1 MRSHLTSASGFLL
14 TVLALA
20 QLPPPTAMGGYN
32 VDPAVESVVRGDQHW
47 AFPAG
52 YIRLSMPFEGV
63 VNQVTGDSQVAGSRM
78 LVGGTQRLFLKVK
91 PGGQMA
97 VGELF
102 TVYRRQHKVFHP
114 VTRQYLG
121 ELIHQLGVVK
131 VVEIEGQFVQGQLVA
146 SFDPIGPGDML
157 ARFVPPVSE
166 SRTDS
171 GRETTD
177 VHGIIVDF
185 PANRTLVGQRHVVY
199 LDIGRNEGLQLGD
212 YFEIYRVGGGLPRRV
227 IGEVKVL
234 ALEDSTSTVL
244 VTKAIAP
251 LLIGDRVGMRTAT
264 TPIPVVGVPGE
275 VPSRRNDVQQ
285 LAKKIDELTRT
296 SGGRASMRVEEA
308 GNKIVLSLDDLADRL
323 YFESGEATIKP
334 DFQPILKQMGEILR
348 QEGADTKILIE
359 GHADNMEI
367 GPSLRSTYPTNVE
380 LSKARAINVARY
392 LVNEAGIE
400 LERLSSVGYGASRPV
415 ANNATDQGRRKNRRV
430 EVVLYTPPRPSD
442 VPQAVQ
448 PSAQPAMETTG
459 NLSRIQV
466 PGQATP
472 PAQAVSNGLSPEPAV
487 DSVPPPSPL
496 AAAPADSQSSQGSGS
511 PADQSSGST
520 EPASSE
526 SIPDTIPMDRSEPA
540 EPQPADTTPN
550 PAP

>member
-1 MRSHLTSASGFLL
+1 
-14 TVLALA
+14 
-20 QLPPPTAMGGYN
+20 MGGYN

-52 YIRLSMPFEGV
+52 YIRLSMPSEGV

-78 LVGGTQRLFLKVK
+78 LVGGTQRLYLKIK
-91 PGGQMA
+91 PGSEVVAGD
-97 VGELF
+97 LL

-131 VVEIEGQFVQGQLVA
+131 VVAIEGQFVQGQLVA
-146 SFDPIGPGDML
+146 SFAPIGPGDML
-157 ARFVPPVSE
+157 TRFVPPTVE
-166 SRTDS
+166 SRSDS
-171 GRETTD
+171 AQAAAD

-185 PANRTLVGQRHVVY
+185 PANRTLVGQMHVVY
-199 LDIGRNEGLQLGD
+199 LDRGRNEGLQVGD
-212 YFEIYRVGGGLPRRV
+212 YFEIYRVGGGLPRRI

-264 TPIPVVGVPGE
+264 TPIPVVEAPE
-275 VPSRRNDVQQ
+275 ENPSRKSDVQQ
-285 LAKKIDELTRT
+285 LAKKIDDLTRT
-296 SGGRASMRVEEA
+296 SGGRASMRVEET

-323 YFESGEATIKP
+323 YFESGEATIKS
-334 DFQPILKQMGEILR
+334 DFQPILKQMGDILQ
-348 QEGADTKILIE
+348 QEGADTKIRIE
-359 GHADNMEI
+359 GHADSMEI
-367 GPSLRSTYPTNVE
+367 GPSLRNKYPTNLE

-392 LVNEAGIE
+392 LMNEAGIAS
-400 LERLSSVGYGASRPV
+400 ERVSSVGYGATRPV

-430 EVVLYTPPRPSD
+430 EVVLYAPPQSPEGLQTPQSP
-442 VPQAVQ
+442 
-448 PSAQPAMETTG
+448 AQKSPAQTDLGGTAT
-459 NLSRIQV
+459 LSRVQSPTRAV
-466 PGQATP
+466 P
-472 PAQAVSNGLSPEPAV
+472 NGLSPEPAV
-487 DSVPPPSPL
+487 DSASAPSPV
-496 AAAPADSQSSQGSGS
+496 AAAPAESQPSQGSGS
-511 PADQSSGST
+511 PADQPSGST

-526 SIPDTIPMDRSEPA
+526 SVPDAIPVDRSEPA
-540 EPQPADTTPN
+540 EPQSADTAPN

>member
-1 MRSHLTSASGFLL
+1 
-14 TVLALA
+14 
-20 QLPPPTAMGGYN
+20 
-32 VDPAVESVVRGDQHW
+32 
-47 AFPAG
+47 
-52 YIRLSMPFEGV
+52 MPFEGV

-78 LVGGTQRLFLKVK
+78 LVGGTQRLYLKVK

-146 SFDPIGPGDML
+146 SFAPIGPGDML
-157 ARFVPPVSE
+157 TRFVPPTIDTQS
-166 SRTDS
+166 DS
-171 GRETTD
+171 ARSAAD

-185 PANRTLVGQRHVVY
+185 PANRTLVGQMHVVY
-199 LDIGRNEGLQLGD
+199 LDIGRNEGLQVGD

-264 TPIPVVGVPGE
+264 TPIPVVE
-275 VPSRRNDVQQ
+275 VPDGMPSQRNGVQQ

-308 GNKIVLSLDDLADRL
+308 GRQIVLSLDNLVDQL
-323 YFESGEATIKP
+323 YFESGEATIKL
-334 DFQPILKQMGEILR
+334 DFQPILKQVGEILQ
-348 QEGADTKILIE
+348 QEGAETKIRIE
-359 GHADNMEI
+359 GHADSMEI
-367 GPSLRSTYPTNVE
+367 GPSLRNKYPTNVE
-380 LSKARAINVARY
+380 LSKARASNVARY
-392 LVNEAGIE
+392 LVNEAGIASD
-400 LERLSSVGYGASRPV
+400 RLSSTGYGASRPV
-415 ANNATDQGRRKNRRV
+415 ASNATDQGRRKNRRV
-430 EVVLYTPPRPSD
+430 EVVLYAPSRPPD
-442 VPQAVQ
+442 MPQAPQTSGQ
-448 PSAQPAMETTG
+448 PDMGATG

-466 PGQATP
+466 PAQATP
-472 PAQAVSNGLSPEPAV
+472 TGLSTEPVVDSAPSPSPVAAAPVDNQPAQAAGSSMNQPSDITEPARSESTLDATSEDRSAPAEPRPSESTPEPA
-487 DSVPPPSPL
+487 P
-496 AAAPADSQSSQGSGS
+496 
-511 PADQSSGST
+511 
-520 EPASSE
+520 
-526 SIPDTIPMDRSEPA
+526 
-540 EPQPADTTPN
+540 
-550 PAP
+550 